1 MDEKNEMQDLLDLL
15 TEIGLPFAYDHFAEG
30 ESPEPPFITFLLP
43 GSDNFSA
50 DGRVFFFDDTATTEI
65 YTDEKNPET
74 ELLVEDALDAH
85 DIFYEKTEVW
95 IESERLYEVLYT
107 FERKVSYAE

>member
-1 MDEKNEMQDLLDLL
+1 MDVVHIEL
-15 TEIGLPFAYDHFAEG
+15 
-30 ESPEPPFITFLLP
+30 
-43 GSDNFSA
+43 
-50 DGRVFFFDDTATTEI
+50 

-74 ELLVEDALDAH
+74 ELLVENALDAH

>member
-1 MDEKNEMQDLLDLL
+1 MTISRKASRQTLR
-15 TEIGLPFAYDHFAEG
+15 
-30 ESPEPPFITFLLP
+30 LLP
-43 GSDNFSA
+43 SSYRG
-50 DGRVFFFDDTATTEI
+50 ATTF